1 MFLVDTNIL
10 LDYPK
15 IPEKEQI
22 ILHLSVLEELVEL
35 KRRGGEVSSKA
46 RKASYYILKNK
57 DSIVFDSDYVEG
69 SFTDDILLNLAKKKN
84 YKLLTNDINLLIKA
98 QFKKVPA
105 SQYIKDEDEY
115 TGIKRLITGIDD
127 EEIGKIYQGGVID
140 GLFCNQYVFIQN
152 EDEVV
157 DIFSFDGTKLVK
169 VPYSTIPKSQY
180 TEEIKP
186 RNPEQRA
193 LINTLNNK
201 DNTIVFA
208 TGQYGTGKTML
219 LTSFALSELF
229 QGNISKIIFVPNNAQ
244 SENSREMGILPG
256 DSLDKEIVYMGPIVD
271 MIGDITEVERMYDN
285 GTLEIMPISLAR
297 GRNLENCIIIV
308 NEAQNL
314 TSDHIKLLIARC
326 AKNTRIFFDGDIKQ
340 TDARVF
346 REKNGLKLLTHL
358 RESEI
363 FSKIFSMVKLESIER
378 SITAQAAQFLSD
390 IE

>member
-22 ILHLSVLEELVEL
+22 ILHLSVLEELDEL

-105 SQYIKDEDEY
+105 SQYIKDEDDY

-157 DIFSFDGTKLVK
+157 DIFSFDGTKLEK
-169 VPYSTIPKSQY
+169 VPYTTIQKSQY

-358 RESEI
+358 KESEV

>member
-22 ILHLSVLEELVEL
+22 ILHLSVLEELDEL

-46 RKASYYILKNK
+46 RKASYYLLKNK

-105 SQYIKDEDEY
+105 SQYVKDEDDY

-127 EEIGKIYQGGVID
+127 AEIGKIYQGEAID
-140 GLFCNQYVFIQN
+140 GLFCNQYIFIQN
-152 EDEVV
+152 GDEVV

-169 VPYSTIPKSQY
+169 VPYTTIQKSQY

-340 TDARVF
+340 TDAKVF

-358 RESEI
+358 KESEI

>member
-22 ILHLSVLEELVEL
+22 ILHLSVLEELDEL

-105 SQYIKDEDEY
+105 SQYVKDEDDY

-127 EEIGKIYQGGVID
+127 EEIGKIYQGEVID
-140 GLFCNQYVFIQN
+140 GLYCNQYVFIQN

-157 DIFSFDGTKLVK
+157 DIFSFDGTKLEK
-169 VPYSTIPKSQY
+169 VPYTTIQKSQY

>member
-22 ILHLSVLEELVEL
+22 ILHLSVLEELDEL

-46 RKASYYILKNK
+46 RKASYYLLKNK

-105 SQYIKDEDEY
+105 SQYIEDEDDY

-127 EEIGKIYQGGVID
+127 EEIGKIYQGEAID

-152 EDEVV
+152 GDEVV
-157 DIFSFDGTKLVK
+157 DIFSFDGIKLVK
-169 VPYSTIPKSQY
+169 VPYTTIQKSQY

-229 QGNISKIIFVPNNAQ
+229 QDNISKIIFVPNNAQ
-244 SENSREMGILPG
+244 SENSREVGILPG

-358 RESEI
+358 KESEI

>member
-1 MFLVDTNIL
+1 MFLVDTNVL

-22 ILHLSVLEELVEL
+22 ILHLSVLEELDEL

-105 SQYIKDEDEY
+105 SQYVKDEDDY

-127 EEIGKIYQGGVID
+127 EEIGKIYQGEVID
-140 GLFCNQYVFIQN
+140 GLYCNQYVFIQN

-157 DIFSFDGTKLVK
+157 DIFSFDGTELVK

-358 RESEI
+358 KESEI

>member
-1 MFLVDTNIL
+1 M
-10 LDYPK
+10 
-15 IPEKEQI
+15 
-22 ILHLSVLEELVEL
+22 
-35 KRRGGEVSSKA
+35 
-46 RKASYYILKNK
+46 
-57 DSIVFDSDYVEG
+57 
-69 SFTDDILLNLAKKKN
+69 
-84 YKLLTNDINLLIKA
+84 
-98 QFKKVPA
+98 
-105 SQYIKDEDEY
+105 
-115 TGIKRLITGIDD
+115 
-127 EEIGKIYQGGVID
+127 
-140 GLFCNQYVFIQN
+140 
-152 EDEVV
+152 
-157 DIFSFDGTKLVK
+157 
-169 VPYSTIPKSQY
+169 
-180 TEEIKP
+180 
-186 RNPEQRA
+186 
-193 LINTLNNK
+193 
-201 DNTIVFA
+201 
-208 TGQYGTGKTML
+208 
-219 LTSFALSELF
+219 
-229 QGNISKIIFVPNNAQ
+229 PNNAQ

-340 TDARVF
+340 TDAKIF

-358 RESEI
+358 KESEI

>member
-22 ILHLSVLEELVEL
+22 ILHLSVLEELDEL

-157 DIFSFDGTKLVK
+157 DIFSFDGTKLEK
-169 VPYSTIPKSQY
+169 VPYTTIQKSQY

-193 LINTLNNK
+193 LINTLNSK

>member
-22 ILHLSVLEELVEL
+22 ILHLSVLEELDEL

-157 DIFSFDGTKLVK
+157 DIFSFDGTKLEK
-169 VPYSTIPKSQY
+169 VPYTTIQKSQY

-358 RESEI
+358 KESEV